1 MSIHFE
7 RQINTN
13 RLIFFVDLKRENES
27 VDL

>member
-7 RQINTN
+7 PQINTN

>member
-7 RQINTN
+7 PQKNTI
-13 RLIFFVDLKRENES
+13 RLIFFVDLRRENES

>member
-13 RLIFFVDLKRENES
+13 RLIFFVDLRRENEI
-27 VDL
+27 VDF